1 MAEQLSPISAAK
13 PPVANPISP
22 VAGEHAATLK
32 LKPVIRKPTPGGAPA
47 APAAKVPVKPI
58 APAAAPSAGI
68 PPVKPAISP
77 SPAPSAPA
85 MAPKPAAEPTRAAID
100 QLKSVTQRLKGVTQ
114 EIPQQAILRKT
125 GIISE
130 QALTEAQKQASKAR
144 TARIFLADAIGAA
157 PVKENAPMK
166 TIRIKRPVDIG
177 TSPATKPA
185 APAAPAPAPAAA
197 PAASEPETTVTQR
210 KTLKIARPGTPGA
223 AKPTAKFGVKKPGA
237 STIAKPAGDNAEAPS
252 ADVADIPDIPDM
264 PAVAPLAPVAAGEKD
279 VPAFVGILSIAV
291 QIAACAAMGFLGW
304 LLYNDT
310 LISPF

>member
-13 PPVANPISP
+13 PPVSNPIAP

-32 LKPVIRKPTPGGAPA
+32 LKPVIRKPTPGSSPALGA
-47 APAAKVPVKPI
+47 AAKVPVALAKP
-58 APAAAPSAGI
+58 AAAAPS
-68 PPVKPAISP
+68 PV
-77 SPAPSAPA
+77 SPA
-85 MAPKPAAEPTRAAID
+85 KPAAAAPAAGAEPKRAAID

-130 QALTEAQKQASKAR
+130 QAMTEAQKQASKAR

-157 PVKENAPMK
+157 PVKESAPMK

-177 TSPATKPA
+177 APASPAQAPS
-185 APAAPAPAPAAA
+185 APA
-197 PAASEPETTVTQR
+197 EPEATLTQR

-223 AKPTAKFGVKKPGA
+223 AKPTAKFGVKKPG
-237 STIAKPAGDNAEAPS
+237 STAIAKPGPASEAP
-252 ADVADIPDIPDM
+252 APGDVADIADIPDM
-264 PAVAPLAPVAAGEKD
+264 PAVAPMAPVAPAGEKD
-279 VPAFVGILSIAV
+279 VPTIVGVLSIAV